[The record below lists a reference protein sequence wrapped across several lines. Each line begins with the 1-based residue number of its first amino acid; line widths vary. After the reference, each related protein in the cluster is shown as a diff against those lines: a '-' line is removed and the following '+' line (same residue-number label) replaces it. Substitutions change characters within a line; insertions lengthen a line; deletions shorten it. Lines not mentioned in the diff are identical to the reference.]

1 MGVESGGLAT
11 EHRKRRLGTLA
22 LTALGIVYGDIGTSP
37 LYAIRECFYGEHG
50 VAPTAA
56 NVLGVLSLILWTLVI
71 VVTLKYHVYVIRADN
86 RGEGGILALMAL
98 LRRRLRGA
106 ARAWLLL
113 VGLFG
118 ASLLYADGVLTP
130 AISVLGAMEGLTVL
144 EPGFERLVVPVSVVI
159 LAGLFNFQRR
169 GTAGV
174 GAVFGPVMLVWF
186 STLAVLG
193 IAGIARNPAV
203 LAAVSPV
210 HAVRFLVH
218 GGAAG
223 FLVLGAVFLVATG
236 GEALY
241 ADLGH
246 FGERP
251 IQVDWFCLVGV
262 SLTLNY
268 FGQGALV
275 LSDGEAARNPFYLLA
290 PAWSRPLLLVLA
302 TMAAVIASQAI
313 ISGSF
318 SLTRQA
324 VQLGYLPRFEI
335 AHTSATEIGQIYIP
349 VVNWLL
355 ALATVGVVIGFR
367 SSSNVA
373 SAYGVALTTTML
385 ITTVLASLV
394 AVKIWRW
401 RPWLA
406 ALVTA
411 VFLVPDLSFFG
422 AAMLKIPDGGWFPLA
437 VALGVLALLTSWEK
451 GRAALSSTLVG
462 RIVPLEKLLEDL
474 ERRRVPRVAGTAVY
488 LTGDASGTPIA
499 LLHNLKINRV
509 VHEKILLLTIVA
521 TEDPYVAPAER
532 LEVTAIRSGIY
543 RVVAR
548 FGFMEDADVPELLK
562 LPELAALE
570 LDPART
576 FFVLS
581 RNQLVRAR
589 LSRIPAWR
597 RWLFL
602 LLSRNSLA
610 AEHFFHLPPNQ
621 VLELGMQ
628 VEI

>member
-1 MGVESGGLAT
+1 MAFDRSGSHPVP
-11 EHRKRRLGTLA
+11 ERRRLATLA
-22 LTALGIVYGDIGTSP
+22 LAALGVVYGDIGTSP

-50 VAPTAA
+50 VSPTAA
-56 NVLGVLSLILWTLVI
+56 NVFGVLSLILWTLI
-71 VVTLKYHVYVIRADN
+71 LVVTLKYHVYVIRADN

-98 LRRRLRGA
+98 LRRRVHGV
-106 ARAWLLL
+106 ARYWLLV

-130 AISVLGAMEGLTVL
+130 AISVLGAMEGLTVVA
-144 EPGFERLVVPVSVVI
+144 PGFAGMVVPVSVGI
-159 LAGLFNFQRR
+159 LIGLFFFQRR

-174 GAVFGPVMLVWF
+174 GAVFGPVMLIWF

-193 IAGIARNPAV
+193 LSGVVRNPAV
-203 LAAVSPV
+203 LAAFNPA
-210 HAVRFLVH
+210 HAIRFLAH
-218 GGAAG
+218 GGGAG

-251 IQVDWFCLVGV
+251 IQIDWFCLVGA

-275 LSDGEAARNPFYLLA
+275 LSDPQAARNPFYLLA

-302 TMAAVIASQAI
+302 TMAAIIASQAI

-335 AHTSATEIGQIYIP
+335 IHTSATEIGQIYIP
-349 VVNWLL
+349 MVNWIL

-367 SSSNVA
+367 TSSNVA
-373 SAYGVALTTTML
+373 NAYGVALTTTML
-385 ITTVLASLV
+385 ITTLLAGLV
-394 AVKIWRW
+394 ATKIWNW
-401 RPWLA
+401 SPWLA
-406 ALVTA
+406 ALLTG
-411 VFLVPDLSFFG
+411 VFLVPDVSFFG
-422 AAMLKIPDGGWFPLA
+422 AAMMKIPDGGWFPLA
-437 VALGVLALLTSWEK
+437 VALGVLALLTSWER
-451 GRAALSSTLVG
+451 GRTVLSSTLTG
-462 RIVPLEKLLEDL
+462 RILPLEKLLADL

-509 VHEKILLLTIVA
+509 VHEKILLLTIVG

-532 LEVTAIRSGIY
+532 LEVTVVRSGIF
-543 RVVAR
+543 RVVAH
-548 FGFMEDADVPELLK
+548 FGFMEDANVPELLK

-581 RNQLVRAR
+581 RTQLVRAR
-589 LSRIPAWR
+589 PSRIPAWR

-602 LLSRNSLA
+602 LLNRNSLA